1 MYRLKGKRILDIVLA
16 AMGLIT
22 SLPFFVVL
30 PVVLWV
36 HFKTNPFFVQLR
48 PGLHG
53 RLFRILKFRT
63 IYSDGRPLSWLGTML
78 RRSSLDEL
86 PQFWNVLRGDM
97 SIVGPRP
104 LLAEYLPLYT
114 PDQHL
119 RHNVKPG
126 MTGLAQMNG
135 RNDLSWEEKF
145 DYDLQYV
152 DNLSLGLDLRII
164 WVTAIKIF
172 PFTDSVGS
180 GIEAVPFKGS
190 ELC

>member
-16 AMGLIT
+16 ATGLIA

-36 HFKTNPFFVQLR
+36 YFKQNPFFVQRR

-53 RLFRILKFRT
+53 RLFKILKFRT
-63 IYSDGRPLSWLGTML
+63 MYQDSRPISWLGKVI
-78 RRSSLDEL
+78 RKSSLDEL

-104 LLAEYLPLYT
+104 LLAEYLPLYS
-114 PDQHL
+114 PEQHS

-126 MTGLAQMNG
+126 MTGLAQIKG

-145 DYDLQYV
+145 EYDLQYV
-152 DNLSLGLDLRII
+152 DNLSLSLDLGII
-164 WVTAIKIF
+164 WVTAIRML
-172 PFTDSVGS
+172 PFTNSVGS
-180 GIEAVPFKGS
+180 GSEVVPFKGK

>member
-16 AMGLIT
+16 AMGLIA
-22 SLPFFVVL
+22 SLPFFIVL
-30 PVVLWV
+30 PAVLWI
-36 HFKTNPFFVQLR
+36 HFKRNPFFVQLR

-53 RLFRILKFRT
+53 RLFQILKFRT
-63 IYSDGRPLSWLGTML
+63 MYSDGRPLSWLSKMI
-78 RRSSLDEL
+78 RKSSLDEL

-114 PDQHL
+114 PEQHL

-126 MTGLAQMNG
+126 MTGLAQIKG

-145 DYDLQYV
+145 DYDLHYV
-152 DNLSLGLDLRII
+152 DNLSLGLDIMII
-164 WVTAIKIF
+164 WVTAIKML
-172 PFTDSVGS
+172 PFTNSVGRGS
-180 GIEAVPFKGS
+180 EAALFKGS

>member
-16 AMGLIT
+16 AMGLIA

-30 PVVLWV
+30 PVILWV
-36 HFKTNPFFVQLR
+36 HFKRNPFFAQLR

-53 RLFRILKFRT
+53 QLFKILKFRT
-63 IYSDGRPLSWLGTML
+63 MYYDGQPPSRLGRML
-78 RRSSLDEL
+78 RSSSLDEI
-86 PQFWNVLRGDM
+86 PQFWNVLCGDM

-104 LLAEYLPLYT
+104 LLAEYLPLYS
-114 PDQHL
+114 PEQHL

-126 MTGLAQMNG
+126 MTGLAQING

-152 DNLSLGLDLRII
+152 DNLSFSLDLRIV
-164 WVTAIKIF
+164 WATAMKML
-172 PFTDSVGS
+172 PFINSGGS
-180 GIEAVPFKGS
+180 GLEAIPFKGS

>member
-1 MYRLKGKRILDIVLA
+1 
-16 AMGLIT
+16 
-22 SLPFFVVL
+22 
-30 PVVLWV
+30 
-36 HFKTNPFFVQLR
+36 
-48 PGLHG
+48 
-53 RLFRILKFRT
+53 
-63 IYSDGRPLSWLGTML
+63 ML
-78 RRSSLDEL
+78 RSSSLDEL

-104 LLAEYLPLYT
+104 LLSEYLPLYN
-114 PDQHL
+114 PEQHL

-145 DYDLQYV
+145 DYDLHYV
-152 DNLSLGLDLRII
+152 DNLSLRLDIMII
-164 WVTAIKIF
+164 WVTAIKML
-172 PFTDSVGS
+172 PVTDSVGS